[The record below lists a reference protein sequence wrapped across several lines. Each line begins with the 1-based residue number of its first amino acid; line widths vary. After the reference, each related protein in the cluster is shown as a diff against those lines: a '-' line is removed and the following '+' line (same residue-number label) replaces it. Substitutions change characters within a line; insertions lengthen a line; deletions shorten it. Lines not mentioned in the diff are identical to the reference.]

1 MKKTGLI
8 LKEAR
13 EAKGISIYEV
23 STATKINIKNILA
36 MEDGAI
42 EKLPP
47 KTFLRGF
54 VASYATYLQLDTA
67 SILKV
72 FFEEMGSTRPEIE
85 VREQYQNE
93 SKSASEKARDDK
105 SILTDLTG
113 RKKFNY
119 FKIAGIV
126 GILFLIF
133 IVALVKRKMDS
144 YESESITQN
153 ASITPTPSPVEI
165 TPSPTPSASPISAI
179 SPVATPVATPAPVAT
194 AAIVTSTPTPAP
206 DSTPTPTP
214 QPVSTASPTPKST
227 PNASPTP
234 KPSPSPT
241 AKAQEVIIEALNDV
255 DVSMQIDSEPEKK
268 MTLHHDEVQSIKAR
282 RKVSLKFSDG
292 GAVNL
297 TINGKDRGVPGDLG
311 KPKKVDLP

>member
-36 MEDGAI
+36 MEEGAV

-67 SILKV
+67 SILKT

-85 VREQYQNE
+85 VREQYQVDP
-93 SKSASEKARDDK
+93 SKAAEKASGKGRDEK
-105 SILTDLTG
+105 SILTELTDH
-113 RKKFNY
+113 KKINY

-126 GILFLIF
+126 GMLILILI
-133 IVALVKRKMDS
+133 IGLIKRKMDS
-144 YESESITQN
+144 YESESVNQTQ
-153 ASITPTPSPVEI
+153 APAA
-165 TPSPTPSASPISAI
+165 SPTPAPIEVTASPTPAATVAI
-179 SPVATPVATPAPVAT
+179 ATPTATPVATPTP
-194 AAIVTSTPTPAP
+194 TPTPAP
-206 DSTPTPTP
+206 TSTPTPTP
-214 QPVSTASPTPKST
+214 TPAPTSTPKPTPSPASSPKASPS
-227 PNASPTP
+227 
-234 KPSPSPT
+234 PSPSPT
-241 AKAQEVIIEALNDV
+241 GKAQEVIIEALNDV

-268 MTLHHDEVQSIKAR
+268 LTLNHDEVQSIKAR